1 MTARAAAVVLAAG
14 SGKRMGAGVN
24 KVFLPLGDRPVLG
37 HTLQIFESHPGIGRV
52 VLVAAPGEEDHC
64 LASVVEALGLGK
76 VTAVVPGGATRHR
89 SEFLGLLA
97 LAGPIEAGEIDV
109 VLIHDAARPFVAAG
123 EIDDL
128 IATAARCGA
137 AILAAPADGD
147 GILLQTA
154 DGRLEEPPAGL
165 WAALTPQ
172 AFDARMVLEAHRAAD
187 GEGFEGTDT
196 ASVVERRGTAVH
208 VVEGSRRNIKITTRE
223 DLRHALR
230 ILEGG
235 TGDAPL

>member
-1 MTARAAAVVLAAG
+1 M
-14 SGKRMGAGVN
+14 
-24 KVFLPLGDRPVLG
+24 
-37 HTLQIFESHPGIGRV
+37 
-52 VLVAAPGEEDHC
+52 
-64 LASVVEALGLGK
+64 
-76 VTAVVPGGATRHR
+76 
-89 SEFLGLLA
+89 
-97 LAGPIEAGEIDV
+97 

-128 IATAARCGA
+128 IDAARGCGA

-154 DGRLEEPPAGL
+154 EGRLEDPPAGL

-172 AFDARMVLEAHRAAD
+172 AFDARIVLEAHRAAEA
-187 GEGFEGTDT
+187 EGFEGTDT

-223 DLRHALR
+223 DLRLAR
-230 ILEGG
+230 VILEGG
-235 TGDAPL
+235 TGEALL